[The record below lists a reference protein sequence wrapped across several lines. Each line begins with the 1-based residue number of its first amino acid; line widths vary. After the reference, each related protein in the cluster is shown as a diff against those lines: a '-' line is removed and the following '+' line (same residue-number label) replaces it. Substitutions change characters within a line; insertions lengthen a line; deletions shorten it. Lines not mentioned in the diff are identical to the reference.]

1 MSAFGLVLRFNSTFE
16 PRLREFTILWTGSL
30 LGLPVRGGVASDA
43 TYRLIEVHFG
53 IAGAGELTGLIGYY
67 AMIAPMLNAAEF
79 EVPAGMAPLCCSR
92 HKKTVVGD

>member
-1 MSAFGLVLRFNSTFE
+1 MLRIPLVAEAMSALGLVLRFNFTFE
-16 PRLREFTILWTGSL
+16 LRLREFTILLTGSL

-53 IAGAGELTGLIGYY
+53 IAGTGELTRLIGYY

-79 EVPAGMAPLCCSR
+79 EVPAGMAPLCC
-92 HKKTVVGD
+92 